1 MKKLAPT
8 LRLKNLAKTFDS
20 QLIFENL
27 NVDVYENEIVALLG
41 PSGCGKSTLLRMI
54 AGLESVDTG
63 GIEFSESMQTGV
75 GYVFQKPIL
84 YPHLDVAGNVALGIG
99 ERISKK
105 KRNEKI
111 ANELCLVG
119 LEGFSSRKIE
129 SLSGGEAQRVT
140 VVRALLNQPALLLL
154 DEPFS
159 ALDIPTRRKI
169 AHDTRAFLKSK
180 KTSAIHVTHDPEE
193 AEIIAD
199 RVLDWREITSHR
211 MEEE

>member
-1 MKKLAPT
+1 MKEFVTT

-27 NVDVYENEIVALLG
+27 NVEVHENEIVALLG

-63 GIEFSESMQTGV
+63 RIEFAESMQTDV

-99 ERISKK
+99 EKITKK
-105 KRNEKI
+105 KRKEKI
-111 ANELCLVG
+111 ANELRLVG

-140 VVRALLNQPALLLL
+140 VVRALLNQPTLLLL

-169 AHDTRAFLKSK
+169 AQDTRSFLKSK

-199 RVLDWREITSHR
+199 RVLNWDEITSFGS
-211 MEEE
+211 EEE